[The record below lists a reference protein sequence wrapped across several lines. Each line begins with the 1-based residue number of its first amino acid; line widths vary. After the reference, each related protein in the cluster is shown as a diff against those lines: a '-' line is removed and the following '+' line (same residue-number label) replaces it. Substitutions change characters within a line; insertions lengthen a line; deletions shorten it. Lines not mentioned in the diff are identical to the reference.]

1 MHSRHQQG
9 GKKPIKCKHRK
20 KICFNPSSIRNGSV
34 SIGLSSGCAPVL
46 FSANYI
52 KMLIHILSSRVSL
65 ISIMLYTAALFLLP
79 INPINFLEF
88 DHYIQCFINFAC
100 CCNFLNFIQNHQ
112 SFYRACLNKRNS
124 FPIEAGFGPLW
135 NRAVIPNALQK
146 GITSEEEMMY
156 YFVFYQAGI
165 TMCLKR
171 WVDHGCQEPPE
182 QICRY
187 FMNCL
192 PNTLPE
198 F

>member
-1 MHSRHQQG
+1 MNTKNNQRFQDNE
-9 GKKPIKCKHRK
+9 K
-20 KICFNPSSIRNGSV
+20 KIEECLICMLDTRDISRITVRSI
-34 SIGLSSGCAPVL
+34 CQM
-46 FSANYI
+46 ANINRSTFYSHYQDIYDLLDKLEQKMNSHLMAQYDTSKLYGAFFITVEYI
-52 KMLIHILSSRVSL
+52 M
-65 ISIMLYTAALFLLP
+65 P
-79 INPINFLEF
+79 
-88 DHYIQCFINFAC
+88 
-100 CCNFLNFIQNHQ
+100 FLNFIRNHQ

-124 FPIEAGFGPLW
+124 FPIEAGFEPLW

-192 PNTLPE
+192 PNLIPE